1 LLPWPSRLS
10 FTMMEWLTG
19 GPNIEKQL
27 FNLKFTSKQ
36 LARMQ
41 KKSEK
46 EEKEQL
52 LKVKKAI
59 VKGDRESARIYAQ
72 NAIRIKNT
80 GNGYLRLSSRLDAVA
95 SRLESAMKMKQVTQ
109 QMGGVVKGMDKVL
122 ASMDIGKITAVMDK
136 FEQSFEEVDVRSA
149 YVEGAMNSST
159 ATTMPEDQ
167 VDMLLQQV
175 SDEHGLEFKASAAT
189 ASDAPVQVQAAAL
202 VEGKEDALE
211 KRLAALRG

>member
-1 LLPWPSRLS
+1 LD
-10 FTMMEWLTG
+10 
-19 GPNIEKQL
+19 KQL

-41 KKSEK
+41 KKAEK

-52 LKVKKAI
+52 LKVKKAME
-59 VKGDRESARIYAQ
+59 KGDAESARIYAQ

-95 SRLESAMKMKQVTQ
+95 SRLESAIKMKQVTK
-109 QMGGVVKGMDKVL
+109 QMGGVVQGMDKVL
-122 ASMDIGKITAVMDK
+122 ASMDVNKITQVMDK
-136 FEQSFEEVDVRSA
+136 FESSFDALDVRSA

-167 VDMLLQQV
+167 VDSLLSQV
-175 SDEHGLEFKASAAT
+175 ADEHGLEFKSRAVAAG
-189 ASDAPVQVQAAAL
+189 DAPVAQQAAAL
-202 VEGKEDALE
+202 VEDKDDALE
-211 KRLAALRG
+211 KRLAAIRG